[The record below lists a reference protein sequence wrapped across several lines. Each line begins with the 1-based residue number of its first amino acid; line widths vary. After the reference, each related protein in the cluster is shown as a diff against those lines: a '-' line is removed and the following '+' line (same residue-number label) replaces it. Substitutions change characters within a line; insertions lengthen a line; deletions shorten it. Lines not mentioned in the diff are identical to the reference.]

1 MNITTIEIY
10 IILSEVCQ
18 VSVKA
23 NPLGENSH
31 LIYPYFYIILRVFF
45 FKPVLISELCTT
57 SAKAVEACI

>member
-1 MNITTIEIY
+1 M
-10 IILSEVCQ
+10 
-18 VSVKA
+18 SVKA